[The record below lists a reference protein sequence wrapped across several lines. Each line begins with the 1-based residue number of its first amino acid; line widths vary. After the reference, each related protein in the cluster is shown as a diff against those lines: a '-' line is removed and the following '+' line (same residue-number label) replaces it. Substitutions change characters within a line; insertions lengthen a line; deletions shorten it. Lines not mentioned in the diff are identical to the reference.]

1 MSERAVG
8 GAANP
13 ENSAP
18 PNLQLRDLLERAI
31 FYLGVPAITAYPL
44 GVLFYWIQIRS
55 HYNISADASWQAVFT
70 IPREFLIA
78 KTATML
84 AEGLAFA
91 TPDLVVTALLVY
103 VPLTIGW
110 QRA

>member
-8 GAANP
+8 AAGNP
-13 ENSAP
+13 EDNAP

-55 HYNISADASWQAVFT
+55 HYNISANVTWQAVFT
-70 IPREFLIA
+70 IPREFIIA
-78 KTATML
+78 KTSAMVV
-84 AEGLAFA
+84 EGFAFA
-91 TPDLVVTALLVY
+91 TPDLILTALLIY
-103 VPLTIGW
+103 VPITIGW
-110 QRA
+110 RRT